1 MIYRIDKPLGQ
12 NIIVDNE
19 TLDDDIRFEQ
29 YKKKIIKG
37 TPFKFQIPYMNKKF
51 QIAPPFIIKLLNNI
65 IIVNKNYRVMKGI
78 YK

>member
-37 TPFKFQIPYMNKKF
+37 KPFKF
-51 QIAPPFIIKLLNNI
+51 
-65 IIVNKNYRVMKGI
+65 
-78 YK
+78 